1 MSDLEV
7 TAAPGTTTIIVTR
20 SFAATPERLFH
31 AFTDDEL
38 QKKWL
43 GPDRLSTDI
52 EVNEVR
58 DGGRWRWVQKD
69 TDGTEYGFR
78 GVYHG
83 EPSVENGITR
93 TFEFEGVPGHVS
105 LETVRFTDL
114 GDGRTR
120 VETVSAFSSLEDR
133 DGMVESGMEG
143 GMEEGFVRLDK
154 ILADS

>member
-7 TAAPGTTTIIVTR
+7 TATPGTTTITVTR
-20 SFAATPERLFH
+20 TFATTPERLYH
-31 AFTDDEL
+31 AFTDDDM

-43 GPDRLSTDI
+43 GPDRLTTDI
-52 EVNEVR
+52 PVNEVR
-58 DGGRWRWVQKD
+58 DGGRWRWVQTD

-93 TFEFEGVPGHVS
+93 TFEFDGVPGHVS
-105 LETVRFTDL
+105 LETIQFTDL

-120 VETVSAFSSLEDR
+120 IENTTAFTAVEDR
-133 DGMVESGMEG
+133 DGMVESGMEA
-143 GMEEGFVRLDK
+143 GMEEGFVRLEK
-154 ILADS
+154 HFAEG

>member
-7 TAAPGTTTIIVTR
+7 TAAPGTTTITITR
-20 SFAATPERLFH
+20 TFATTPERLYH
-31 AFTDDEL
+31 AFTDDDM
-38 QKKWL
+38 QKNWL
-43 GPDRLSTDI
+43 GPDRLTTEI
-52 EVNEVR
+52 PVNEVR
-58 DGGRWRWVQKD
+58 DGGRWQWVQKD

-93 TFEFEGVPGHVS
+93 TFEFDGVPGHVS
-105 LETVRFTDL
+105 LETMRFTDL

-120 VETVSAFSSLEDR
+120 IDNVTAFTSVEDR

-154 ILADS
+154 HLAES

>member
-7 TAAPGTTTIIVTR
+7 TATPGTSTIEISR
-20 SFAATPERLFH
+20 SFATTPERLYH
-31 AFTDDEL
+31 AMIDDEL
-38 QKKWL
+38 QRQWL
-43 GPDRLSTDI
+43 GPDRLTTEI
-52 EVNEVR
+52 EINEVR

-93 TFEFEGVPGHVS
+93 TFEFDGVPGHVS
-105 LETVRFTDL
+105 LETLRFTDL
-114 GDGRTR
+114 GGGSTR
-120 VETVSAFSSLEDR
+120 IDIVSAFMSVEDR

-143 GMEEGFVRLDK
+143 GMEEGYVRLDK